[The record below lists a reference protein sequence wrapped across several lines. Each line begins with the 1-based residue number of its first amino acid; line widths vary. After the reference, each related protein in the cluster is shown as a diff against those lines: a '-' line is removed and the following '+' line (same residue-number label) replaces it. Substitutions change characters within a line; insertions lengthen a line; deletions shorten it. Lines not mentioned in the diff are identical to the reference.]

1 MIGNRLKLLRQA
13 NCLSLQELSD
23 LLVGSGLEIKRAA
36 LSHYELGITQPTASA
51 LEILAR
57 KLGTTPDFFYMD
69 DWTDLHFH
77 VYHTLDISPKLETA
91 LYSFLQIEL
100 EKLLYI
106 EQLLDVNCQIPTIE
120 PMLLSRSQEEE
131 TETLARHF
139 RELYGLGDAPISGV
153 CSMLET
159 NGWHI
164 IELPEIFK
172 TDCIAG
178 QETSKN
184 ASFILHEPLY
194 VIDDFRTSL
203 LKGVGYSCLKGE
215 DESHTQILTDRFAR
229 AVLFPRES
237 VYREFGTTREDISLE
252 ELSFMKQKYGVSKRN
267 IMARLEELHVI
278 TKPYYDSFEDLMRL
292 HGYPRRK
299 RIMSETLMFYEN
311 STLPAMRILE
321 AYSRKL
327 ISSEVVNQLLLLKSI
342 T

>member
-1 MIGNRLKLLRQA
+1 MIGYRLKLLRQA
-13 NCLSLQELSD
+13 NCLSLQELSE

-36 LSHYELGITQPTASA
+36 LSHYELGITQPTQSA

-57 KLGTTPDFFYMD
+57 KLGTTPDFFYQE
-69 DWTDLHFH
+69 DWEDIQFSLHRP
-77 VYHTLDISPKLETA
+77 LSISPKQETA
-91 LYSFLQIEL
+91 LLSFVQIEL
-100 EKLLYI
+100 EKMLYI
-106 EQLLDVNCQIPTIE
+106 EQLLDTRDTLPSILQTPL
-120 PMLLSRSQEEE
+120 PPGQEEVVE
-131 TETLARHF
+131 TIAGEF
-139 RELYGLGDAPISGV
+139 RTRYGLGAQPISGV
-153 CSMLET
+153 CTMLEA

-172 TDCIAG
+172 VGCVAG
-178 QETSKN
+178 REISRN
-184 ASFILHEPLY
+184 ISFILHEPLY

-203 LKGVGYSCLKGE
+203 LKEVGYSCLTG
-215 DESHTQILTDRFAR
+215 DNDDHTRILADRFAR
-229 AVLFPRES
+229 AVLFPKEA
-237 VYREFGTTREDISLE
+237 VYREFGHERESISLE

-278 TKPYYDSFEDLMRL
+278 SKPYYDSFEDLMRL

-321 AYSRKL
+321 AHSKKL